1 MRQRL
6 SIQALKESDIVLSR
20 VIFIFSLFALIAPAS
35 AVAQRGGPANVFA
48 EPVEERSFSR
58 DIEALGT
65 LEPNEMV
72 ELSLNASDR
81 ITALYFDDGERVRSG
96 KTLLSLAQREQV
108 ALVES
113 AEASVEEAS
122 RQLERVIRLAQAN
135 AVSQSELDR
144 AQRDLDSAEANLRA
158 LQSRQ
163 KDRVLVAPFDGVLGF
178 RRVSLGSFV
187 RPGDVVA
194 TLIDDSEMNLD
205 FDVPSIFLRSIQP
218 GTAITAET
226 DDLPGEVFQGEIEAL
241 DNRID
246 PVTRSIRARAR
257 IPNPDRL
264 LRTGMF
270 MRVTVAAEPRVNLAI
285 PEEAVQPVG
294 PETFVWRVTPEQN
307 NLIARRV
314 KVELGQRA
322 EGYIEVV
329 SGLDPG
335 DKVITEGI
343 IRVREGSELRLRDK
357 SMLSPETSDTPTM
370 SGGAVSPGSSN

>member
-1 MRQRL
+1 MLIRL
-6 SIQALKESDIVLSR
+6 ILSG
-20 VIFIFSLFALIAPAS
+20 ALIALILSLPAM
-35 AVAQRGGPANVFA
+35 AQRGGPANVFA
-48 EPVEERSFSR
+48 EPVKEQTFSR

-65 LEPNEMV
+65 LEPNEQV

-81 ITALYFDDGERVRSG
+81 ITALYFDDGERVRQG
-96 KTLLSLAQREQV
+96 KTLLSLAQREQL

-113 AEASVEEAS
+113 AEAQVEEAA
-122 RQLERVIRLAQAN
+122 RQLDRVVRLADAE

-163 KDRVLVAPFDGVLGF
+163 KDRVLVAPFDGILGF
-178 RRVSLGSFV
+178 RRVSVGSFV

-205 FDVPSIFLRSIQP
+205 FDVPSIFTRSIQP
-218 GTAITAET
+218 GTAIYAET
-226 DDLPGEVFQGEIEAL
+226 DDLPGEIFEGEIATL

-257 IPNPDRL
+257 IPNPERL

-270 MRVTVAAEPRVNLAI
+270 MRVTVTAEPRVNLAI

-294 PETFVWRVTPEQN
+294 PRTFVWRVTPEDGKQ
-307 NLIARRV
+307 IARRV
-314 KVELGQRA
+314 EVELGQRA
-322 EGYIEVV
+322 DGYIEVV
-329 SGLDPG
+329 TGLDAI
-335 DKVITEGI
+335 DQVITEGI

-357 SMLSPETSDTPTM
+357 SMLSPDVPGDGRNMAGNAASV
-370 SGGAVSPGSSN
+370 GAAN

>member
-1 MRQRL
+1 MSGL
-6 SIQALKESDIVLSR
+6 WALL
-20 VIFIFSLFALIAPAS
+20 AS
-35 AVAQRGGPANVFA
+35 WSATAQRGGPANVFA
-48 EPVEERSFSR
+48 EPVQERSFSR

-65 LEPNEMV
+65 LEPNEQV

-81 ITALYFDDGERVRSG
+81 ITALYFDDGERVRRG
-96 KTLLSLAQREQV
+96 KTLLSLAQREQL

-113 AEASVEEAS
+113 AEANVEEAA
-122 RQLERVIRLAQAN
+122 RQLQRVIRLAEAD
-135 AVSQSELDR
+135 AVSESELDR

-178 RRVSLGSFV
+178 RRVSVGSFV

-205 FDVPSIFLRSIQP
+205 FDVPSIFTRSIQP
-218 GTAITAET
+218 GTAIVAET
-226 DDLPGEVFQGEIEAL
+226 DDLPGEVFEGEIATL

-246 PVTRSIRARAR
+246 PVTRSIQARAR

-264 LRTGMF
+264 LRSGMF
-270 MRVTVAAEPRVNLAI
+270 MRVTVTADPRTNLAI

-294 PETFVWRVTPEQN
+294 PKTFVWRVTPEADS
-307 NLIARRV
+307 LIARRV
-314 KVELGQRA
+314 EVELGQRA

-329 SGLDPG
+329 AGLELG
-335 DKVITEGI
+335 DRVITEGI

-357 SMLSPETSDTPTM
+357 SMLSPDGPAQGPTL
-370 SGGAVSPGSSN
+370 SGGPATAGAAN

>member
-1 MRQRL
+1 M
-6 SIQALKESDIVLSR
+6 LSR
-20 VIFIFSLFALIAPAS
+20 LMLIFSLVALMAPVS

-48 EPVEERSFSR
+48 ESVEERSFSR

-65 LEPNEMV
+65 LEPNEIV

-122 RQLERVIRLAQAN
+122 RQLDRVSRLAQAN

-205 FDVPSIFLRSIQP
+205 FDVPSIFIRSIQP

-226 DDLPGEVFQGEIEAL
+226 DDLPGELFQGEIETL

-246 PVTRSIRARAR
+246 PVTRTIRARAR
-257 IPNPDRL
+257 IPNTDRL

-270 MRVTVAAEPRVNLAI
+270 MRVTVAAEPRLSLAV

-294 PETFVWRVTPEQN
+294 PETFVWRVTSEKAK
-307 NLIARRV
+307 LIARRV

-329 SGLDPG
+329 SGLDLG
-335 DKVITEGI
+335 DRVITEGI

-357 SMLSPETSDTPTM
+357 SMLSPETGDTPNM
-370 SGGAVSPGSSN
+370 SGGTASSGSAN

>member
-48 EPVEERSFSR
+48 EPIEQRSFSR

-335 DKVITEGI
+335 DNVITEGI